1 LRVREI
7 TAVILLYAHCV
18 SLDSG
23 VTAPA
28 AAGSPASDIRAVTE
42 QSGLLGE
49 RWNRLADDW
58 IRWAR
63 APGHD
68 SYWRFHRD
76 AFFELLPPAGDRTVD
91 IGCGEGRVTRDLRKA
106 GHEVIGVDRSPLM
119 CSAALT
125 HPEPSRVVIGD
136 ARQLPLPADSADCAV
151 AFMSLQDI
159 DNMEIAVREVA
170 RILMPNGRFV
180 IAIVHPIYSG
190 GHFLDSQ
197 GEDNPFAVDKSYFDA
212 APSSPQHAQGDLTMV
227 FHREHRPLRAYT
239 QALTGA
245 GFVIEQLNELT
256 DPDKPESRRGIPMFL
271 DILATLR

>member
-1 LRVREI
+1 
-7 TAVILLYAHCV
+7 V

-23 VTAPA
+23 VAAPA

-42 QSGLLGE
+42 QPGHLSD
-49 RWNRLADDW
+49 RWNLQAKDW
-58 IRWAR
+58 ITWAR

-76 AFFELLPPAGDRTVD
+76 AFFEFLPPPGYRTVD

-106 GHEVIGVDRSPLM
+106 GHKVVGIDRSPAM

-125 HPEPSRVVIGD
+125 HPEPSRVILGD
-136 ARQLPLPADSADCAV
+136 ARQLPLPTDSADCAI

-159 DNMEIAVREVA
+159 DNMEIAVKEVA
-170 RILMPNGRFV
+170 RILMPKGRFG

-190 GHFLDSQ
+190 GGFADAQ
-197 GEDNPFAVDKSYFDA
+197 GDDDPFTVKKSYFQST
-212 APSSPQHAQGDLTMV
+212 PCSPTHAGGDLTMV

-256 DPDKPESRRGIPMFL
+256 DPDKPEPRRGIPMFL
-271 DILATLR
+271 DILATLRS